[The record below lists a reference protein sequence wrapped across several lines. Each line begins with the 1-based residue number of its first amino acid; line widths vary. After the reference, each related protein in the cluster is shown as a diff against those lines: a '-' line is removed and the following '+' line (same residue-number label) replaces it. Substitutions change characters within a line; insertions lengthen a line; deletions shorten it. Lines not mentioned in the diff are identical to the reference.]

1 MRNQCSL
8 ITTSLFFTFQVC
20 FITLKHVPLYL
31 IWELSRLIILK
42 ISILFVLSWIGKLF
56 LCKKTLFILT
66 HMEVFDTAFFNTF
79 FSVNLLSVILSLFFH
94 LQTFQMFSSTCV
106 ISQNKPRLLI
116 RHVNNA
122 VKHIKINFDP
132 LNKTN
137 QKKLP

>member
-1 MRNQCSL
+1 
-8 ITTSLFFTFQVC
+8 
-20 FITLKHVPLYL
+20 
-31 IWELSRLIILK
+31 
-42 ISILFVLSWIGKLF
+42 
-56 LCKKTLFILT
+56 
-66 HMEVFDTAFFNTF
+66 MEVFDTAFFNTF

-137 QKKLP
+137 QKNYLRSFVIFLSLYK